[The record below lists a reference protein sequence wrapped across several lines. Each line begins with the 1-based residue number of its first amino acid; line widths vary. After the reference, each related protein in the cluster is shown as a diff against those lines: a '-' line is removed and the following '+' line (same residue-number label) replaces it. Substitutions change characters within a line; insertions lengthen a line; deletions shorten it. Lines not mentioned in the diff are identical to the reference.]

1 MSVRS
6 YTKIW
11 IHYVWGTKD
20 RDKLLLDREF
30 RKKVSKHLSK
40 NSIKKDI
47 FMKINYVN
55 SDHVHALVDLP
66 TNKTIEEVARLLKGE
81 LSSWINNNVEFKF
94 SWAKGYGAFSVSESS
109 LDKVVSYINN
119 QEEHHKIKNFS
130 EEYDNFLRA
139 YNVQNFVNQ

>member
-20 RDKLLLDREF
+20 RDKLLSDKEF

-40 NSIKKDI
+40 NSMQKEI
-47 FMKINYVN
+47 FMKVNYVN

-66 TNKTIEEVARLLKGE
+66 TNKTIEDVARLLKGE
-81 LSSWINNNVEFKF
+81 LSSWINNSIEYKF

-109 LDKVVSYINN
+109 LDKVVRYIQN

-130 EEYDNFLRA
+130 DEYDDFLRA
-139 YNVQNFVNQ
+139 YNIQKFVNQ